1 MTATTTTLDAALK
14 EYYLPPAREQ
24 LNNESLMLAQ
34 MERSTQHVE
43 GRRAVLSLHVSRNA
57 GVGARAEGGALPTAG
72 YQGYVEERVNLA
84 YNYLRIKVS
93 GQAMK
98 ATVNDS
104 GSFVRA
110 LSNEMTNG
118 VNDLRRDVNRQ
129 IFNDGND
136 RIATCGTTSGATT
149 IVLAATTTALQ
160 LSLLEVGTKIAIGS
174 ATNPVSRAQNH
185 FILTVDKAASPPT
198 MTVSATQGGSAA
210 SLTTA
215 GTDFITRSGS
225 QTADGGGNLKH
236 ELTGLREIVKASGT
250 LHNVDPTSQPVW
262 KSIAND
268 NSGTNRAATD
278 NLFEVVIDDIDT
290 EAGKSP
296 NFCVT
301 SKGVR
306 RNYAAQLKS
315 MKRFN
320 DGASITLKGGFKALT
335 IDCGDVSLPIAA
347 DRDCPNNTAF
357 LLNLNHIKQHEM
369 SDWEWADYDGAVL
382 RNTSGYDQ
390 WEAFMFKY
398 HEICTDQRNTHG
410 IISDLTES

>member
-1 MTATTTTLDAALK
+1 
-14 EYYLPPAREQ
+14 
-24 LNNESLMLAQ
+24 MLAQ
-34 MERSTQHVE
+34 LERATQHVE

-72 YQGYVEERVNLA
+72 YQGYVEERVTLA

-160 LSLLEVGTKIAIGS
+160 LSLLEPHTKIDIGS
-174 ATNPVSRAQNH
+174 ATNPTSRASAH